1 MGEGMGCR
9 FGRAI
14 ARCVTAVDMGKY
26 PVLGRLP
33 GDEIISISRPSSKL
47 VKEIISAASDFDSE
61 K

>member
-1 MGEGMGCR
+1 MGCW

-14 ARCVTAVDMGKY
+14 ARCATALDMGEY

-33 GDEIISISRPSSKL
+33 GDEIVSISRPSSKL
-47 VKEIISAASDFDSE
+47 GEEIISAASVFDSE